1 MEIPFSYVEQNFIVV
16 LVKINDSIAGKFV
29 LDTGIGVNLI
39 SKSLCEQ
46 LKCKIKSNHTG
57 KRMLG
62 QELTL
67 PISDVKSLSFGSI
80 RQTEV
85 PVGVFD
91 MEQLMPGTGI
101 DGFLSLGF
109 FKDTA
114 FTVDYKNKILTIES
128 ASTLEK
134 AKASGAVVPIQI
146 DHQGVSTSI
155 HMPLVLPNGKQI
167 FAEVDT
173 GS

>member
-1 MEIPFSYVEQNFIVV
+1 MHS
-16 LVKINDSIAGKFV
+16 INDSIVGKFV
-29 LDTGIGVNLI
+29 LDTGIGVKLI

-46 LKCKIKSNHTG
+46 LKCKIKSSHTG
-57 KRMLG
+57 KRMSG
-62 QELTL
+62 QDVTV
-67 PISDVKSLSFGSI
+67 PISEVKSMSFGSM

-109 FKDTA
+109 FKDNA

-128 ASTLEK
+128 DSSLQK
-134 AKASGAVVPIQI
+134 AKVSGVTVPIQI
-146 DHQGVSTSI
+146 DLQGVS
-155 HMPLVLPNGKQI
+155 
-167 FAEVDT
+167 
-173 GS
+173 